1 MNIQFDT
8 YNEWDEL
15 VYCAREARI
24 RFRRLR
30 SEVLA
35 GRVTHWT
42 VEECDAR
49 IEQYTKLEEKI
60 FNMDHPEYG

>member
-42 VEECDAR
+42 VEECDAC